1 MFIPAL
7 TTFQTNR
14 YLQHTKV
21 WDLVKDPNP
30 AVQAKVHEI
39 IFTCAESI
47 RISAIL
53 LQPFMPSK
61 MKRCL
66 DLLGVEQGRR
76 TYDDARY
83 RADYTYGVPLVD
95 PGKAGSENTLFPP
108 LVAEW

>member
-1 MFIPAL
+1 MYLL
-7 TTFQTNR
+7 TFLQTNR
-14 YLQHTKV
+14 YLHHTKV
-21 WDLVKDPNP
+21 WDLVKDPSP
-30 AVQAKVHEI
+30 AAQGQVQNI

-66 DLLGVEQGRR
+66 DLLGVEEGKR
-76 TYDDARY
+76 TFSDARY
-83 RADYTYGVPLVD
+83 RADYTYGIPLVD
-95 PGKAGSENTLFPP
+95 PGKAGSESTLFPP

>member
-1 MFIPAL
+1 MYLL
-7 TTFQTNR
+7 TFLQTNR
-14 YLQHTKV
+14 YLHHTKV

-30 AVQAKVHEI
+30 AAQEQVQNI

-66 DLLGVEQGRR
+66 DLLGVEEGKR
-76 TYDDARY
+76 TFSDARY
-83 RADYTYGVPLVD
+83 RADYTYGIPLVD
-95 PGKAGSENTLFPP
+95 PGKAGSESTLFPP

>member
-1 MFIPAL
+1 M
-7 TTFQTNR
+7 
-14 YLQHTKV
+14 
-21 WDLVKDPNP
+21 KDPNP
-30 AVQAKVHEI
+30 AAQANVQNI

-66 DLLGVEQGRR
+66 DLLGVEQSKR
-76 TYDDARY
+76 TFDDARH
-83 RADYTYGVPLVD
+83 RADYTYGIPLVD
-95 PGKAGSENTLFPP
+95 PGKAGSEGTLFPP

>member
-1 MFIPAL
+1 MLIV
-7 TTFQTNR
+7 FQTNR

-30 AVQAKVHEI
+30 EVRAKVPKI

-66 DLLGVEQGRR
+66 DLLGVEDGKRKF
-76 TYDDARY
+76 DNARY
-83 RADYTYGVPLVD
+83 RADYTYGIPLVD
-95 PGKAGSENTLFPP
+95 PGRAGSESTLFPP
-108 LVAEW
+108 LVAES